1 MVMASESGHIEIVRH
16 LIKHG
21 IKDFEGP
28 DGLNALTLAIGQ
40 LDSDLVSVL
49 ANPEVQ
55 PKMLEFLCDIID
67 ELDREISG
75 EKSDSK
81 RNKMESVRSLIVEQ
95 KVHERFCGKPSCTK
109 KSACLADQR

>member
-1 MVMASESGHIEIVRH
+1 MVMTCESGHIEMVRH
-16 LIKHG
+16 LIKLG

-40 LDSDLVSVL
+40 LDSDLVTVL

-55 PKMLEFLCDIID
+55 AKVLGFLCDIID

-81 RNKMESVRSLIVEQ
+81 RNKMESLKSLIVEL
-95 KVHERFCGKPSCTK
+95 KIHERFCGQPSCNKT
-109 KSACLADQR
+109 SAPLADQT